1 MKVLIVDDEAHVIR
15 AVKLLVPWQEL
26 GITETYEALTPQ
38 DAIRIIEAE
47 QPEILITDI
56 VMQDLSGIDL
66 MKYIAGSLK
75 HIKVIVISGYNNFDY
90 VRSSLQHGGVD
101 YLLKPLDQD
110 QLIEAVKK
118 AADAWNQEHDLY
130 HTAQIHKDQ
139 IDSMATLC
147 RENLL
152 SRLIHG
158 DHPEQACRKLMEL
171 SPELSELTAC
181 GFTYCNLEP
190 FISGEEASWN
200 EPFHRYRDALACF
213 LADSGAGFLLPAD
226 SRYEI
231 AVFLTDYSP
240 AFQEQLKNFLQ
251 SVRQSLPF
259 PVCMGVAAG
268 IFPGGIMETYQKA
281 RAAFGA
287 CNMASLSPVLCSLEP
302 GFHRPFHGLTEKQK
316 EVDDRMLLSAL
327 LTGNE
332 QLIDDSISL
341 DSQPHSGRCSASCH
355 CAGSGPG

>member
-118 AADAWNQEHDLY
+118 AAGAWNQEHDLY

-158 DHPEQACRKLMEL
+158 DRLRIYLLQSGTIYIRGRSFLERVL
-171 SPELSELTAC
+171 SPLQRRARLLSGRFWCGLSAAC
-181 GFTYCNLEP
+181 G
-190 FISGEEASWN
+190 
-200 EPFHRYRDALACF
+200 
-213 LADSGAGFLLPAD
+213 
-226 SRYEI
+226 
-231 AVFLTDYSP
+231 
-240 AFQEQLKNFLQ
+240 
-251 SVRQSLPF
+251 
-259 PVCMGVAAG
+259 
-268 IFPGGIMETYQKA
+268 
-281 RAAFGA
+281 
-287 CNMASLSPVLCSLEP
+287 
-302 GFHRPFHGLTEKQK
+302 
-316 EVDDRMLLSAL
+316 
-327 LTGNE
+327 
-332 QLIDDSISL
+332 
-341 DSQPHSGRCSASCH
+341 QPL
-355 CAGSGPG
+355 